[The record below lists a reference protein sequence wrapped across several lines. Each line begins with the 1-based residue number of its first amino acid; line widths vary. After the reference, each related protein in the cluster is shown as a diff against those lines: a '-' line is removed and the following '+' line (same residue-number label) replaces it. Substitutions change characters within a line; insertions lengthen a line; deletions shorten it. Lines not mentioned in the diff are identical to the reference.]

1 MLPPPPSAPLP
12 QRRTTPRPTLALAG
26 HAWRLGTLAL
36 CAAVMA
42 LAGTPLRAVT
52 LNELLNDP
60 KMTPKRFADHFADF
74 RFDSDPFFD
83 VINPNQFLAQRAGDC
98 IDYAALADYVLK
110 HHGYHTRLIRVEM
123 AGYKAGHAICY
134 VDDDRV
140 YLDYNNRSYFFN
152 LTRSKPRIREVATKV
167 AASFRANWTFA
178 QEFTFSYD
186 DYLKRAVYTVVKTRP
201 PHLDPDAKRA
211 P

>member
-1 MLPPPPSAPLP
+1 MFSLGA
-12 QRRTTPRPTLALAG
+12 LALA
-26 HAWRLGTLAL
+26 ATAVLAT
-36 CAAVMA
+36 
-42 LAGTPLRAVT
+42 TPLRAVT
-52 LNELLNDP
+52 LDELLDDP
-60 KMTPKRFADHFADF
+60 KMTPKRFADHFVNF

-83 VINPNQFLAQRAGDC
+83 VINPNQFLAQQAGDC

-110 HHGYHTRLIRVEM
+110 HHGYKTRLIRVEM
-123 AGYKAGHAICY
+123 AGYKAGHAVCY

-152 LTRSKPRIREVATKV
+152 LTKSKPRIREVASKV

-201 PHLDPDAKRA
+201 PHLDPDAKRY

>member
-1 MLPPPPSAPLP
+1 MSSPAPRALLPRHRP
-12 QRRTTPRPTLALAG
+12 RTTLARTAFP
-26 HAWRLGTLAL
+26 LGTLAL
-36 CAAVMA
+36 VAALVT
-42 LAGTPLRAVT
+42 LAGTALRAVT
-52 LNELLNDP
+52 LDELLNDP
-60 KMTPKRFADHFADF
+60 KMTPKRFADHFTDF

-83 VINPNQFLAQRAGDC
+83 VINPNQFLAQQAGDC

-110 HHGYHTRLIRVEM
+110 HHGYKTRLIRVEM
-123 AGYKAGHAICY
+123 AGYNAGHAICY
-134 VDDDRV
+134 VDDSRV

-152 LTRSKPRIREVATKV
+152 LTKSKPRIRDVANKV

-201 PHLDPDAKRA
+201 PHLDPDAKRY